1 MPEDKKPKIDLKSRL
16 QRMGGP
22 GAPTP
27 APPAVGQSVPPG
39 GYARNATSSLPPPGL
54 PRATPSG
61 PPPLDPSNPLSAL
74 VKQPTSG
81 GGAVASASLAQRIEV
96 DEEAVHRARGG
107 ARKQGFVL
115 GLVIAVGAAVVAY
128 MGGTAQSAA
137 AARNQSVND
146 AHSLAGDLVKAKDSL
161 EQIKA
166 KVTDGGASIL
176 GQRKFP
182 ADLAQALSGMNVD
195 FGGDKLFGRRFS
207 GVPADTTR
215 NLFDFIARV
224 QSLND
229 KRELVVALLT
239 RLQKPI
245 TQELA
250 RPPGQLP
257 LAYVV
262 VVDKDSP
269 GGGARIAQLV
279 TPIAPEDKNGV
290 PNELLFANPLGSGNV
305 KLPRL
310 SSDKIPR
317 DGAAIPVVPTS
328 YDKVCPAKEKG
339 QIAQLLSSMNSL
351 VDDIQGQKGSDSAEM
366 VSDSKPGLSELA
378 ARLADQLNKVH

>member
-1 MPEDKKPKIDLKSRL
+1 
-16 QRMGGP
+16 
-22 GAPTP
+22 
-27 APPAVGQSVPPG
+27 
-39 GYARNATSSLPPPGL
+39 
-54 PRATPSG
+54 
-61 PPPLDPSNPLSAL
+61 
-74 VKQPTSG
+74 
-81 GGAVASASLAQRIEV
+81 
-96 DEEAVHRARGG
+96 
-107 ARKQGFVL
+107 
-115 GLVIAVGAAVVAY
+115 

-146 AHSLAGDLVKAKDSL
+146 AHSLATDLLKSKDTL
-161 EQIKA
+161 EQIKG
-166 KVTDGGASIL
+166 KVSDGGASII

-182 ADLAQALSGMNVD
+182 GDLGQALSGLNVD

-207 GVPADTTR
+207 GVPAETTR

-224 QSLND
+224 QALND

-257 LAYVV
+257 LSYVV
-262 VVDKDSP
+262 VVDRDTPS
-269 GGGARIAQLV
+269 GGARIAPLV

-290 PNELLFANPLGSGNV
+290 PNELLFANPIGQGNV

-310 SSDKIPR
+310 SSDKIPK

-351 VDDIQGQKGSDSAEM
+351 VDDIQGQKGSDTGD
-366 VSDSKPGLSELA
+366 VVTDSKPGLSELA
-378 ARLADQLNKVH
+378 ARLADQLNKVK